1 MTRIILLV
9 LAVLA
14 ALVVGVISLSSRGRQ
29 IGQVAVAQPI
39 QPPAGDNSAA
49 DAVASAPA
57 MTEPSSRVI
66 QISSDRT
73 GIITAINAHSGQP
86 VLKDQILVQL
96 DDSEQRAALATA
108 KARLAVQQATLADVK
123 AGTRPEEI
131 QAIKADLEKGL
142 AEQKFGQADFDR
154 LNNLRTNTMD
164 SVAVIELEKSR
175 QYLDQSRAAVHHAQA
190 ELAKAQDGPT
200 PTQLAVAEANVALA
214 QAEAAAEQV
223 VVDHRALRSPVA
235 GIVLYV
241 HMRPGEAVT
250 FETPQPIVSLAE
262 AGPPHLRASVNQ
274 ADIGK
279 IFVGQRVLASG
290 EGYTQ
295 SFAGKVIVIEP
306 IMGRPPNDLSLPRER
321 LNTATREVVISLG
334 DDADQ
339 LPIDLSMTANFLP
352 RDASSSPTTAPAN

>member
-1 MTRIILLV
+1 
-9 LAVLA
+9 
-14 ALVVGVISLSSRGRQ
+14 
-29 IGQVAVAQPI
+29 
-39 QPPAGDNSAA
+39 
-49 DAVASAPA
+49 